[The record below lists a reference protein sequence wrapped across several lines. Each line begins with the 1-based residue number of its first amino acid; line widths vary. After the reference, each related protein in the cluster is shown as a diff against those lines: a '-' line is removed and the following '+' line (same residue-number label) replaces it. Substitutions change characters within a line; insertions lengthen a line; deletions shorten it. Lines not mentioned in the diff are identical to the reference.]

1 MHSVLAS
8 AGKRGKVTE
17 ISMHPL
23 PAFVL
28 GFATAAAVAWIFR
41 RRGLRRIRG
50 LEQEKEELLTEESRV
65 FTFLHEIGGGLGSE
79 RAGRRLH
86 EDIVH
91 GLARVVGADGAA
103 LYLVDPRTGTML
115 VPAAV
120 TKDCLPLV
128 EVPEARR
135 GQAVGALSSWLQ
147 LTAVP
152 ASGGLLGSCHV
163 SQVPVNGGPLHGSGP
178 WAMPVAEVQDGMTM
192 MMAPVTSG
200 GRRMGVVAVVQRA
213 GKAAFSAHAFEVFRS
228 AAEQSAF
235 ALASAMVQQ
244 EAMEKRRI
252 EEELRSASEV
262 QRILLPR
269 SAPQLGDYE
278 IEAANTPAR
287 VMSGDYYDYI
297 RLDDDHMGLV
307 IADVSGKGF
316 PASLVMATCRAL
328 LRGVSAGELSPS
340 AALGAV
346 NRRLWGDVREDT
358 FISMAYCVLDR
369 NSPRIVMAR
378 AGHDAPLLYSSRT
391 GEVTALKPPGLAL
404 GVDSGKVFDR
414 VTRDF
419 TFEME
424 SGDCLLL
431 YTDGVNEAVNG
442 EGDEF
447 GMDRLIETFR
457 VSAGKGVKAV
467 VEAFQRDVRA
477 FAGAQP
483 QSDDITIIA
492 VRKR

>member
-1 MHSVLAS
+1 
-8 AGKRGKVTE
+8 
-17 ISMHPL
+17 
-23 PAFVL
+23 
-28 GFATAAAVAWIFR
+28 
-41 RRGLRRIRG
+41 
-50 LEQEKEELLTEESRV
+50 
-65 FTFLHEIGGGLGSE
+65 
-79 RAGRRLH
+79 
-86 EDIVH
+86 
-91 GLARVVGADGAA
+91 
-103 LYLVDPRTGTML
+103 
-115 VPAAV
+115 
-120 TKDCLPLV
+120 
-128 EVPEARR
+128 
-135 GQAVGALSSWLQ
+135 
-147 LTAVP
+147 
-152 ASGGLLGSCHV
+152 
-163 SQVPVNGGPLHGSGP
+163 
-178 WAMPVAEVQDGMTM
+178 
-192 MMAPVTSG
+192 
-200 GRRMGVVAVVQRA
+200 
-213 GKAAFSAHAFEVFRS
+213 
-228 AAEQSAF
+228 
-235 ALASAMVQQ
+235 
-244 EAMEKRRI
+244 
-252 EEELRSASEV
+252 
-262 QRILLPR
+262 
-269 SAPQLGDYE
+269 
-278 IEAANTPAR
+278 
-287 VMSGDYYDYI
+287 
-297 RLDDDHMGLV
+297 MGLV

-358 FISMAYCVLDR
+358 FISIAYCVLDR

-447 GMDRLIETFR
+447 GMDRLVETFR
-457 VSAGKGVKAV
+457 ASAGKGVKAV
-467 VEAFQRDVRA
+467 VEAFQREVQA

>member
-1 MHSVLAS
+1 
-8 AGKRGKVTE
+8 
-17 ISMHPL
+17 
-23 PAFVL
+23 
-28 GFATAAAVAWIFR
+28 
-41 RRGLRRIRG
+41 
-50 LEQEKEELLTEESRV
+50 
-65 FTFLHEIGGGLGSE
+65 
-79 RAGRRLH
+79 
-86 EDIVH
+86 
-91 GLARVVGADGAA
+91 
-103 LYLVDPRTGTML
+103 
-115 VPAAV
+115 
-120 TKDCLPLV
+120 
-128 EVPEARR
+128 
-135 GQAVGALSSWLQ
+135 
-147 LTAVP
+147 
-152 ASGGLLGSCHV
+152 
-163 SQVPVNGGPLHGSGP
+163 
-178 WAMPVAEVQDGMTM
+178 MPVAEVQDGMTM

-213 GKAAFSAHAFEVFRS
+213 GKEAFSAHAFEVFRS

-278 IEAANTPAR
+278 IEATNTPAR

-340 AALGAV
+340 VALGAV

-358 FISMAYCVLDR
+358 FISIAYCVLDR

-431 YTDGVNEAVNG
+431 YTDGVNEAVNS

-447 GMDRLIETFR
+447 GMDRLVETFR

-467 VEAFQRDVRA
+467 VEAFQREVQA